1 MFRFSDEDLKKYDD
15 ITPNWGEVGAVTYK
29 RTYAR
34 PIYDESGNIVDRESW
49 KDTCKRVI
57 EGNMNILPSDPTATR
72 EWALKAFDM
81 MYHMAWLPSGRGLW
95 MSGTEYTETRGGDG
109 LVNCFRAGTLVHTKE
124 GVFPIE
130 QLEGKSVEVL
140 SKDGVYRMADFK
152 CYGEQPLMKV
162 ILGTGNE
169 IYATADH
176 QWVVQNKNTGKIEEG
191 RVLTKDLANMDNKY
205 VLPIVNTLTTDGIV
219 PSKRGIAHGFTFGDA
234 QTVKYQTKE
243 GEKSYCRLKFFG
255 TKMEL
260 FDLVSEFGTPKPNNK
275 IPEVIHLPSEWKKVP
290 ERVSREYALGF
301 VIGLISADGYVR
313 DTINIHQANKENLE
327 KVRAL
332 ALYSGLRCTP
342 IRLDKEINP
351 FTGGEGKVY
360 TFSISTYSLSKE
372 LLIKSDQIAKW
383 RCGKKGVKKTVS
395 VRNVETTNLVEKVY
409 CCEEMETHTMVID
422 DYILTGQ
429 CWWVSVRPQ
438 SYEGQFSN
446 TIYSDEMKPMP
457 SFPFVFLF
465 DRAML
470 GGGVGVGVTQENV
483 SLFPEIQNTV
493 DFKCYIDFNHPD
505 WINRIIDS
513 PEYKGEL
520 NNVITYDKELINSKE
535 YVVIRLED
543 SREGWDRAVQELI
556 DAHWYNSQENTIKII
571 FDMSDIRGYG
581 TPIKGFGGT
590 ASGSLPLIIALH
602 HINKILNSK
611 LKDKISSTDALDIC
625 NILGK
630 CVVSG
635 NVRRT
640 AILALGNPDDTE
652 YTEAKNFKLVLP
664 VLELD
669 EYGYPIWEF
678 LPDGS
683 ARQKRKD
690 YDKCVEELGKE
701 ETDRLLD
708 LAWRQENHRWASNNS
723 VQTTE
728 MFDGHHF
735 IASGI
740 IANGEPGVVNLWLS
754 QNFGRICD
762 GYQEGI
768 DSLVEG
774 TNPCGEI
781 SLVNGE
787 PCNLAEVIPYNC
799 EILGYNIE
807 DALEIA
813 TNYTYRVTFAKY
825 MWNVSQR
832 VISENRRIGVSLTGM
847 QDYFLH
853 KYGGY
858 PVIGFEDEE
867 KTIPIFDQRCV
878 DDLDRWYQV
887 VKETNKKHSHL
898 VGDVPSIKLTTCK
911 PSGTVA
917 KLPGVS
923 SGIHFHYSP
932 YLIQRIRFHETD
944 PNLKVLE
951 KCGYPIE
958 KSFKEPNTMVVEF
971 PVKAPNADNPNFKC
985 SGDVS
990 LEEQFA
996 NQYLFANMW
1005 ADNAVSATLTFQPEE
1020 TSKIEPLLK
1029 AYGNKIKST
1038 SLLPYAGHGYVQAP
1052 WEPINKEEYDRR
1064 VSELKMSI
1072 TEAYETVDLM
1082 DEIVEIEESSC
1093 ASG

>member
-1 MFRFSDEDLKKYDD
+1 MFRFDDKDLEKYND
-15 ITPNWGEVGAVTYK
+15 ITPDWGEVGLVTYK

-34 PIYDESGNIVDRESW
+34 PVYDDAGNIVGRESW
-49 KDTCKRVI
+49 KDTCRRVI
-57 EGNMNILPSDPTATR
+57 EGNMNIIPNDPTATK
-72 EWALKAFDM
+72 EWALKAFEM

-95 MSGTEYTETRGGDG
+95 MSGTEYAETRGGDG
-109 LVNCFRAGTLVHTKE
+109 LVN
-124 GVFPIE
+124 
-130 QLEGKSVEVL
+130 
-140 SKDGVYRMADFK
+140 
-152 CYGEQPLMKV
+152 
-162 ILGTGNE
+162 
-169 IYATADH
+169 
-176 QWVVQNKNTGKIEEG
+176 
-191 RVLTKDLANMDNKY
+191 
-205 VLPIVNTLTTDGIV
+205 
-219 PSKRGIAHGFTFGDA
+219 
-234 QTVKYQTKE
+234 
-243 GEKSYCRLKFFG
+243 
-255 TKMEL
+255 
-260 FDLVSEFGTPKPNNK
+260 
-275 IPEVIHLPSEWKKVP
+275 
-290 ERVSREYALGF
+290 
-301 VIGLISADGYVR
+301 
-313 DTINIHQANKENLE
+313 
-327 KVRAL
+327 
-332 ALYSGLRCTP
+332 
-342 IRLDKEINP
+342 
-351 FTGGEGKVY
+351 
-360 TFSISTYSLSKE
+360 
-372 LLIKSDQIAKW
+372 
-383 RCGKKGVKKTVS
+383 
-395 VRNVETTNLVEKVY
+395 
-409 CCEEMETHTMVID
+409 
-422 DYILTGQ
+422 

-438 SYEGQFSN
+438 SYEGQFGD
-446 TIYSDEMKPMP
+446 TVYSKDYKAMP

-483 SLFPEIQNTV
+483 SMFKEVKHPV
-493 DFKCYIDFNHPD
+493 DFKVYIQPYHPD
-505 WINRIIDS
+505 WTSQIIDS
-513 PEYKGEL
+513 PDYEGHLKDVLTYSESDFKGRH
-520 NNVITYDKELINSKE
+520 VCIK
-535 YVVIRLED
+535 LED
-543 SREGWDRAVQELI
+543 SREGWNRAVRELI
-556 DAHWYNSQENTIKII
+556 DAHWENPYPDKGTPKII

-581 TPIKGFGGT
+581 EPIKGFGGT
-590 ASGSLPLIIALH
+590 ASGSLPLIIALS
-602 HINKILNSK
+602 HINRILNSRVGQK
-611 LKDKISSTDALDIC
+611 MNSTDALDIC
-625 NILGK
+625 NLLGK

-640 AILALGNPDDTE
+640 AILALGDPEDSQ
-652 YTEAKNFKLVLP
+652 YTDAKNFKLVFP

-669 EYGYPIWEF
+669 EFGFPIWEF
-678 LPDGS
+678 LDDGS
-683 ARQKRKD
+683 SRQKRKD
-690 YDKCVEELGKE
+690 YNKCVEELGKE

-728 MFDGHHF
+728 MFDDHHF

-768 DSLVEG
+768 DASVEG

-781 SLVNGE
+781 SLANGE

-799 EILGYNIE
+799 ELKGYSIE

-832 VISENRRIGVSLTGM
+832 VIAENRRIGVSLTGM

-853 KYGGY
+853 KYNGY
-858 PVIGFEDEE
+858 PVVGFEDVE
-867 KTIPIFDQRCV
+867 KTVPVFDQRCV
-878 DDLDRWYQV
+878 DDLERWYQV
-887 VKETNKKHSHL
+887 VKETNGKHAEL
-898 VGDVPSIKLTTCK
+898 VGDKKSVKMTTCK

-944 PNLKVLE
+944 PNLNVLE
-951 KCGYPIE
+951 ACGYPIE

-996 NQYLFANMW
+996 NQFLFANVW
-1005 ADNAVSATLTFQPEE
+1005 ADNAVSATLTFQQEE

-1052 WEPINKEEYDRR
+1052 WEPIDREEYERR
-1064 VSELKMSI
+1064 VQELKMSLD
-1072 TEAYETVDLM
+1072 EAYKTISLTE
-1082 DEIVEIEESSC
+1082 EIGEVIEEGC
-1093 ASG
+1093 ASGACPVR